1 MVSPAS
7 KSAKRLQA
15 TNMLFNHQLQGLG
28 ISISNLGHQRC
39 KSLIFISQMITEIVI
54 LYGFEGSCAAHTPY
68 VYITTPLYQQLEK
81 SIIQNIRCIN
91 DI

>member
-39 KSLIFISQMITEIVI
+39 KSLIFIS
-54 LYGFEGSCAAHTPY
+54 SCAAHTPY